1 MPRQSRHKNVSFSNI
16 YSLHEICVY
25 QIIRKYTYKGVYFVI
40 DDKFIIILKKFPD
53 KYTPIN
59 LYTTIQY
66 RTTQHSIKEAINESI
81 NRWRWCHHAYL
92 CNITC
97 NDALPSL
104 LLHAI
109 YQLHQGLVVKL
120 AYANIRCKG
129 YLNINSIYDYDLPLL
144 LIHLSHL

>member
-1 MPRQSRHKNVSFSNI
+1 MEAFFNYWLHLCYNTVSDNVKPNVQFASKILMPRQSRHKNVSFSNI

-109 YQLHQGLVVKL
+109 Y
-120 AYANIRCKG
+120 
-129 YLNINSIYDYDLPLL
+129 
-144 LIHLSHL
+144 